1 MKRWSEAFGKL
12 TTSRQPLLP
21 RPSTSK
27 PLPGLSLYERW
38 SRGRKGAGRQCNL
51 SCLHQS
57 GERGKKKGEG
67 EGKFQGK
74 GRGCWD
80 DFLRTRRREAP
91 NEMNRS
97 LCKIEQALSGLSRTG
112 FSQSKLLSSFRPHQG
127 LSGIGLAV
135 SQTSWSLLITR
146 PGTCCS
152 SSAVHPL
159 TELSKNKGQLGF
171 LPLFT
176 TPPSF

>member
-1 MKRWSEAFGKL
+1 MTAGVR
-12 TTSRQPLLP
+12 R
-21 RPSTSK
+21 
-27 PLPGLSLYERW
+27 
-38 SRGRKGAGRQCNL
+38 RKGAGRQCNL

-74 GRGCWD
+74 GRGCCD

-91 NEMNRS
+91 NGMNRS
-97 LCKIEQALSGLSRTG
+97 LCKIEQALSGLFRTG
-112 FSQSKLLSSFRPHQG
+112 FSQSKLGFLSSFQPRQG

-135 SQTSWSLLITR
+135 SQTSWSLVITR
-146 PGTCCS
+146 PGTGCS

-159 TELSKNKGQLGF
+159 TELSKNKGQFGF
-171 LPLFT
+171 LSLFT